1 MIPDRVI
8 GTSGSKVAPRLYV
21 AIGLSG
27 AVQHIAGMKE
37 SEVVISINTDKNS
50 PIIDESDIFINGRLE
65 EVVPVLTEQLKKQTN
80 NISMRSN

>member
-1 MIPDRVI
+1 
-8 GTSGSKVAPRLYV
+8 
-21 AIGLSG
+21 LSG

-80 NISMRSN
+80 IISMRSN